1 MTKDYSPE
9 LQKLFLEMML
19 EDAQSYVRVQNI
31 YNPENFDRSLR
42 EVAKF
47 IKSHTD
53 DHKAMPTHE
62 QVRAVTNVDLKR
74 VPDLTEDHYS
84 WFMQEFEGFTRRNE
98 LERAILKSADLLEKG
113 DYDPVEKLIKDA
125 VQISLTK
132 DMGTDYFLDPR
143 ARLLAIKSNNG
154 QVSTGWPTL
163 DKRLFGGMN
172 RGELNI
178 FAGGSGSGKSLFM
191 QNIAINWCTQG
202 LNGVFLTLE
211 LSEGL
216 CAMRMDSMVANCSTK
231 EVFKDLDTVEMKVK
245 MVGKKSGALRIKYMP
260 AQSNVNQIRSY
271 LKELQVQTG
280 LRVDFIMVDYL
291 DLVMPVSAKVSPN
304 DLFVKDK
311 YVSEELRNL
320 ARELN
325 ILMITAS
332 QLNRGA
338 VEEIEFDHSHIAG
351 GLSKINTADNVFG
364 IFTSRAMR
372 ERGRYQLQLMKTRSS
387 SGVGMKV
394 DLEFDLETLR
404 ITDPG
409 EEAQESGLRG
419 VGATNILSQIKTG
432 STVASSEESKIQ
444 AGVDSSKLKSMLAG
458 LKNNAE

>member
-1 MTKDYSPE
+1 MSKEYSPE

-62 QVRAVTNVDLKR
+62 QVKAVTSVDLKR

-84 WFMQEFEGFTRRNE
+84 WFMAEFEGFTRRNE

-245 MVGKKSGALRIKYMP
+245 MAGKKSGALRIKYMP

-444 AGVDSSKLKSMLAG
+444 AGVDSSKLKSMIAG
-458 LKNNAE
+458 LKSGSE

>member
-1 MTKDYSPE
+1 MSKEYSPE

-31 YNPENFDRSLR
+31 YNAENFDRSLR

-62 QVRAVTNVDLKR
+62 QVKAVTGVDLKH

-84 WFMQEFEGFTRRNE
+84 WFMAEFEGFTRRNE

-419 VGATNILSQIKTG
+419 VGATNILSQIKTN
-432 STVASSEESKIQ
+432 STVAPVEESKIQ
-444 AGVDSSKLKSMLAG
+444 AGVDSSKLKNMLAG
-458 LKNNAE
+458 LKNSS